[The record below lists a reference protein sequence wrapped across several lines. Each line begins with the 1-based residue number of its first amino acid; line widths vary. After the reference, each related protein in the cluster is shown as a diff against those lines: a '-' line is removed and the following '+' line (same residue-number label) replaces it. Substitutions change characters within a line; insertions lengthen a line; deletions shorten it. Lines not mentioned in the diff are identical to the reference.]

1 MKHDLT
7 SAETQE
13 SLYGLKLFEKTINR
27 NSSNLT

>member
-13 SLYGLKLFEKTINR
+13 SLNGLKLFEKTIKEIHQI
-27 NSSNLT
+27 